1 MYVPSDFTLKYLQLA
16 HVTRTIRNVPINI
29 RYFPVLVLVLVLV
42 LLVILTETH
51 CFPLVKIHYLIFP

>member
-16 HVTRTIRNVPINI
+16 HVTRAIRNVPINI
-29 RYFPVLVLVLVLV
+29 RYFPVLV